1 MEKQEVPAQQPG
13 EAKPDTKWNIRL
25 MWRINRFSIIVFALA
40 MIWLAVKYLILD

>member
-1 MEKQEVPAQQPG
+1 MEKKEVPAQQS
-13 EAKPDTKWNIRL
+13 EETKADTRWNIRL